1 MIGAVIILGVVCLV
15 VALGAVLAWAVAR
28 REVPGVGP
36 AVDTQSARGLP
47 AGPVPPEAVGAVRF
61 DQALRGYRMEQV
73 DQVMDRLAGELRER
87 DIEIARLR
95 EGSAAAAGEWPD
107 RTSEGER

>member
-15 VALGAVLAWAVAR
+15 VALGAVLAWAVTR

-36 AVDTQSARGLP
+36 AVDTQSSRGLP
-47 AGPVPPEAVGAVRF
+47 DGPVPPEGVGAVRF

-73 DQVMDRLAGELRER
+73 DRVMDRLAGELRER
-87 DIEIARLR
+87 DAEIARLR
-95 EGSAAAAGEWPD
+95 EEPAPAAGERRD
-107 RTSEGER
+107 RTSEGQR